1 MTVDHSSCLR
11 VGVEKPFM
19 RLPAGVRPTIF
30 GSLIMPV
37 S

>member
-1 MTVDHSSCLR
+1 MTVDQSSCLR

-19 RLPAGVRPTIF
+19 GLPAGVLPT
-30 GSLIMPV
+30 SASALIMPV